1 MGDLRKKHT
10 DIEDKINLLHEYR
23 VDNTYELSAELEKV
37 DKEIREF
44 EWKRLDLTDAEKDE
58 IIEENFINKENAFYF
73 RAEAASISGDT
84 VGDPLKD
91 TSGPSLNILIKLS
104 SILSVVFSVYFK
116 QDYLIGNPKNNKPAT
131 PATPAKTK

>member
-58 IIEENFINKENAFYF
+58 RIEENFINKENAFYF

-104 SILSVVFSVYFK
+104 SILSVVFSPLFLSTSWFGDLSK
-116 QDYLIGNPKNNKPAT
+116 TGKTT
-131 PATPAKTK
+131 PVK